1 MAKHLAAKGRDMRT
15 RLAIE
20 AAKLIAEEGIKD
32 FLIAK
37 RKAAERLGVAEHT
50 SSFPNNLEI
59 EASLIEYQRL
69 FKSGTAGLRL
79 RALREAAKQ
88 AMLLFEDFYPRLV
101 GSVLSGN
108 ATEFSDV
115 ELHLFDD
122 APEKVAMHLMSREI
136 PYQSGER
143 RVRQSGGEFQRI
155 PLFGFIAGDI
165 GIETVVFP
173 YKDMHCAPAC
183 PVNGKPMRRASLEEL
198 ELLLLAEA

>member
-1 MAKHLAAKGRDMRT
+1 MAKRLAAKGRSIRT

-20 AAKLIAEEGIKD
+20 AARLMAEEGIKD
-32 FLIAK
+32 FLSAK
-37 RKAAERLGVAEHT
+37 RKAAKRLGVAERT

-59 EASLIEYQRL
+59 ESSLIEYQRL
-69 FKSGTAGLRL
+69 FKPGTATLRL

-88 AMLLFEDFYPRLV
+88 AMMLFEDFCPRLV

-122 APEKVAMHLMSREI
+122 APEKIAMHLLSREI
-136 PYQSGER
+136 PFQSSEK
-143 RVRQSGGEFQRI
+143 RVRGVDGELQRV

-165 GIETVVFP
+165 GVEASVFP
-173 YKDMHCAPAC
+173 YGNMRVAPLC
-183 PVNGKPMRRASLEEL
+183 PVNGKPMRRARLQEL
-198 ELLLLAEA
+198 EDLLIDEI